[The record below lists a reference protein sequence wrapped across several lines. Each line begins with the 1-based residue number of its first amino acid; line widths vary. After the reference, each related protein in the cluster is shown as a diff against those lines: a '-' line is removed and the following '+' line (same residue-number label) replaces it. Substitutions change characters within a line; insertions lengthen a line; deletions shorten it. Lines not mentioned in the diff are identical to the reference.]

1 MYKQHCVR
9 CLYCSTQLALYY
21 CTVRLINLQIL
32 YSFFCLYIFPL
43 FVARQQNLI
52 MARKTTAKSPKLAKA
67 KATTGKKK
75 RSGSTGLKTQDDVC
89 NAAYRFMCQEYAFG
103 MTEWTRD
110 YLSSALGFKNART
123 EKVAK
128 GIKMLVTKGLAEN
141 GTNKGTLCLT
151 KNGISQ
157 MPVEE
162 KPKTLKEVHER
173 FISMLEEKAFAG
185 SNKVRPL
192 WEILKNRKGHTIE
205 AIAKKLGYGSHRSF
219 LNTKILNLMVSMGLI
234 TKEKG
239 VVTMTDK
246 PFPSNLVCKEDII
259 EF

>member
-1 MYKQHCVR
+1 
-9 CLYCSTQLALYY
+9 
-21 CTVRLINLQIL
+21 
-32 YSFFCLYIFPL
+32 
-43 FVARQQNLI
+43 
-52 MARKTTAKSPKLAKA
+52 MARKTKTSPKITKA
-67 KATTGKKK
+67 KVIGGKRNK
-75 RSGSTGLKTQDDVC
+75 SGGTGLKTQDDVC
-89 NAAYRFMCQEYAFG
+89 NAAYRFMCQEHAFG

-110 YLSSALGFKNART
+110 YLASALGFTNART

-141 GTNKGTLCLT
+141 GTNKGTLCFT
-151 KNGISQ
+151 KKGISQ

-173 FISMLEEKAFAG
+173 FINMLEEKAYAG

-192 WEILKNRKGHTIE
+192 WEILKDRKGHTIE

-246 PFPSNLVCKEDII
+246 PFPSNLISEDDICDL
-259 EF
+259 